1 MVLVDQIKTRYGQH
15 TVAGSILLAGDE
27 GLGVEK
33 AAVGTGSNLVDDVR
47 LKVNVEGTGDVFSG
61 RGL

>member
-1 MVLVDQIKTRYGQH
+1 MDQIKTRYGQH
-15 TVAGSILLAGDE
+15 TIAGSILLAGDE

-47 LKVNVEGTGDVFSG
+47 LKVNVEGTGNVFSS
-61 RGL
+61 RCF